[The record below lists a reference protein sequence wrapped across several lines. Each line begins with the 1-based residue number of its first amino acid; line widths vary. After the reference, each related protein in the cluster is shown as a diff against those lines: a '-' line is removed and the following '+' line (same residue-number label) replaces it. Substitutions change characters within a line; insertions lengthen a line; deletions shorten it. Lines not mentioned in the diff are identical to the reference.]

1 MAELTPEPLPKAIY
15 DKAKSL
21 GITKIC
27 LGFSGGS
34 DEGYLDIRLY
44 KSCESDS
51 NSLDYVHHNDFK
63 SEIDDWAWIAYE
75 YGGAGDGNSYGDD
88 ITYDLHENTVSSCDW
103 YMARIDGTEV
113 TDDLEI
119 AEQEN
124 KDLAEVTDEEPMLN
138 PAYNVEVGDIC
149 RTTQPAYFA
158 AFTNSK
164 YPPLEMLAGYSLVRV
179 VRVGDVD
186 CDVIEI
192 GGRGLVKWE
201 PIQNLLLIASK
212 NTCDKANS
220 EIKQLFKKG
229 DRVQLCISNV
239 PEVANRFFHNGL
251 GLRNL
256 SFLDSTAG
264 QIVDTEGEF
273 SCPDGLDL
281 PFQPAFCLVEFDT
294 YAIPVPC
301 HLSWLNLLASA
312 DAVKANVKA
321 NLKPSLLAGRR
332 KFEKRPS

>member
-1 MAELTPEPLPKAIY
+1 MADLTPEPLPKAIY

-27 LGFSGGS
+27 LGFSGGN
-34 DEGYLDIRLY
+34 DEGYLNIRLY
-44 KSCESDS
+44 TSVESDPS
-51 NSLDYVHHNDFK
+51 SLQYCYHDDFE
-63 SEIDDWAWIAYE
+63 SEIDSWAWHVYD
-75 YGGAGDGNSYGDD
+75 YGGGGDGYDYGDD
-88 ITYDLHENTVSSCDW
+88 ITYDLNANTVSSCDW
-103 YMARIDGTEV
+103 YMARTDGTEV
-113 TDDLEI
+113 TDELEI

-138 PAYNVEVGDIC
+138 PAHVIQVGDIC
-149 RTTQPAYFA
+149 RTTQPAYFTA
-158 AFTNSK
+158 LSNSK
-164 YPPLEMLAGYSLVRV
+164 YPPLEVLASNSLVRV
-179 VRVGDVD
+179 VRVGDMD
-186 CDVIEI
+186 FDVIEL

-201 PIQNLLLIASK
+201 LNLLLIASK

-239 PEVANRFFHNGL
+239 QEVANRFFHNCL
-251 GLRNL
+251 GLRDI

-273 SCPDGLDL
+273 RYLDGLDL
-281 PFQPAFCLVEFDT
+281 PFQPAFGLVKFDT
-294 YAIPVPC
+294 YAFPVPC

-312 DAVKANVKA
+312 DTVKANVKP

>member
-1 MAELTPEPLPKAIY
+1 MAELTPNPLPKAIY

-44 KSCESDS
+44 KSFESDS
-51 NSLDYVHHNDFK
+51 NSLDYVHHNDFE
-63 SEIDDWAWIAYE
+63 SEIDAWAWIAYE

-88 ITYDLHENTVSSCDW
+88 ITYDLHANTVSSCDW
-103 YMARIDGTEV
+103 YMARTDGTEV
-113 TDDLEI
+113 TNDLEI

-124 KDLAEVTDEEPMLN
+124 EDAAGVTIEEPMLN
-138 PAYNVEVGDIC
+138 PAHVIQVGDIC
-149 RTTQPAYFA
+149 RTTQPAYFTA
-158 AFTNSK
+158 LSNSK
-164 YPPLEMLAGYSLVRV
+164 YPPLEVLASNSLVRV

-186 CDVIEI
+186 FDVIEL

-201 PIQNLLLIASK
+201 LNLLLIASK

-239 PEVANRFFHNGL
+239 QEVANRFFHNCL
-251 GLRNL
+251 GLRDI

-273 SCPDGLDL
+273 RYPDGLDL
-281 PFQPAFCLVEFDT
+281 PFQPAFGLVKFDT
-294 YAIPVPC
+294 YAFPVPC

-312 DAVKANVKA
+312 DTVKANVKP
-321 NLKPSLLAGRR
+321 NLKPSLLAGKR